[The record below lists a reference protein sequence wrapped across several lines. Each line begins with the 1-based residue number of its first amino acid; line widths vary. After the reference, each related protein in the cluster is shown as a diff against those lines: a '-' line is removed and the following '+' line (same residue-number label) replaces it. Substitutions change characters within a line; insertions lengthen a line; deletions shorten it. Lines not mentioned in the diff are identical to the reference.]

1 MTGNHLR
8 LATRVAPLWDHR
20 HEGNFFSRSPLPCLP
35 CPPGCR
41 GPAGPEASAGYSAD
55 FLTLAG
61 VVGGG
66 GQFGN
71 KTHGS
76 RKALVDRRDWEGP
89 SYQTC
94 QECRLGR

>member
-1 MTGNHLR
+1 MKVIL
-8 LATRVAPLWDHR
+8 P
-20 HEGNFFSRSPLPCLP
+20 RSPLACLP

-41 GPAGPEASAGYSAD
+41 RRPCAGYSAD

-66 GQFGN
+66 GRLGN
-71 KTHGS
+71 KTYGS
-76 RKALVDRRDWEGP
+76 RKALVDTSRLGRTLVPD
-89 SYQTC
+89 C